1 MDAVLPDL
9 AVAKNVQP
17 QRHVVVTGIGAV
29 TPLGLTA
36 EESWESLLAG
46 RSGIGAITRFDSSV
60 LPVHIAGEV
69 KGFQPELF
77 MDRKEVRRTSRA
89 SHLVVAAVRMALAD
103 AKLPEPIPNP
113 ERVGTVVGTGAGG
126 LEVVD
131 RELTTLRTRG
141 FDRVNPF
148 ALTGFLANMPAY
160 HISLITGAYGPINT
174 VVAACASGAQ
184 AIADGVEL
192 IRRGRADVVVVAGVE
207 GLIELTSIG
216 AFARISALSTRN
228 DDPEHACRPFDKGR
242 DGTVLSEGAGALILE
257 SLAHA
262 QQRQAPIYGE
272 LAGNA
277 SSSDAYHVTAPD
289 PEAAGMVRSMRWALE
304 DARVAPRQID
314 YINAHGTATPLND
327 SLETLAIKRVFGEDA
342 YRIPVSGSKALLGH
356 ALGGTGA
363 IEAIF
368 CLLAMRDNIIPPTW
382 NYTEP
387 DPACDLDYVPNQPR
401 QAILNTVVSN
411 SFAMGGH
418 NTCLVFRRHSRI
430 LREGSFIS

>member
-1 MDAVLPDL
+1 MTSDPTIPRFVE
-9 AVAKNVQP
+9 NFS
-17 QRHVVVTGIGAV
+17 RRRVVITGIGAV
-29 TPLGLTA
+29 TALGLTA
-36 EESWESLLAG
+36 EESWQSLLAG
-46 RSGIGAITRFDSSV
+46 RSGIGLITRFDSSV

-103 AKLPEPIPNP
+103 ARLPEPVPNP
-113 ERVGTVVGTGAGG
+113 ERVGTLIGTGAGG

-148 ALTGFLANMPAY
+148 ALTGFLPNMPAY
-160 HISLITGAYGPINT
+160 HVSLVTGAHGPINT

-184 AIADGVEL
+184 AVADGAEL
-192 IRRGRADVVVVAGVE
+192 IRSGRADLVVTAGVE
-207 GLIELTSIG
+207 GVIDLTSIG
-216 AFARISALSTRN
+216 GFARINALSTRN
-228 DDPEHACRPFDKGR
+228 DDPEHACRPFDRTR
-242 DGTVLSEGAGALILE
+242 DGTVLSEGSGALILE
-257 SLAHA
+257 SLEHA
-262 QQRQAPIYGE
+262 QQRNAPIYAE
-272 LAGNA
+272 LLGHA

-289 PEAAGMVRSMRWALE
+289 PEAGGMVRAIRWALQ
-304 DARVAPRQID
+304 DAGIQPNQVD

-327 SLETLAIKRVFGEDA
+327 SLETLAIKKAFGDDA
-342 YRIPVSGSKALLGH
+342 YRIPVSGSKAVLGH
-356 ALGGTGA
+356 ALGATGA

-368 CLLAMRDNIIPPTW
+368 CLLALRDNIVPPTW

-401 QAILNTVVSN
+401 PAPLTTVVSN

-418 NTCLVFRRHSRI
+418 NTCLVLRRV
-430 LREGSFIS
+430 

>member
-1 MDAVLPDL
+1 
-9 AVAKNVQP
+9 
-17 QRHVVVTGIGAV
+17 
-29 TPLGLTA
+29 
-36 EESWESLLAG
+36 
-46 RSGIGAITRFDSSV
+46 
-60 LPVHIAGEV
+60 
-69 KGFQPELF
+69 
-77 MDRKEVRRTSRA
+77 
-89 SHLVVAAVRMALAD
+89 MALAD
-103 AKLPEPIPNP
+103 ARLPEPIPNP

-126 LEVVD
+126 LEIVD
-131 RELTTLRTRG
+131 RELITLRTRG

-160 HISLITGAYGPINT
+160 HVSLVTGAHGPINT
-174 VVAACASGAQ
+174 VVAACASGSQ

-192 IRRGRADVVVVAGVE
+192 IRRGRADVVVAAGVE
-207 GLIELTSIG
+207 GVIELTSIG
-216 AFARISALSTRN
+216 AFARINALSMRN

-257 SLAHA
+257 SLEHA
-262 QQRQAPIYGE
+262 QQRNAPIYGE

-289 PEAAGMVRSMRWALE
+289 PEAGGMVRSMRWALE
-304 DARVAPRQID
+304 DAGIAPHQVD

-342 YRIPVSGSKALLGH
+342 YRIPISGSKALMGH

-368 CLLAMRDNIIPPTW
+368 CLLALRDNLIPPTW
-382 NYTEP
+382 NYAEP

-401 QAILNTVVSN
+401 TATLNIVVSN

-418 NTCLVFRRHSRI
+418 NTCLVMRR
-430 LREGSFIS
+430 L

>member
-1 MDAVLPDL
+1 MTSDPTIPRIVE
-9 AVAKNVQP
+9 NSS
-17 QRHVVVTGIGAV
+17 RRRVVITGIGAV
-29 TPLGLTA
+29 TTLGLTA
-36 EESWESLLAG
+36 EESWQSLLAG
-46 RSGIGAITRFDSSV
+46 RSGIGLITRFDSSV

-103 AKLPEPIPNP
+103 ARLPEPVPNP
-113 ERVGTVVGTGAGG
+113 ERVGTLIGTGAGG

-148 ALTGFLANMPAY
+148 ALTGFLPNMTAY
-160 HISLITGAYGPINT
+160 HVSLVTGAHGPINT

-184 AIADGVEL
+184 AVADGAEL
-192 IRRGRADVVVVAGVE
+192 IRSGRADLVVTAGVE
-207 GLIELTSIG
+207 GVIDLTSIG
-216 AFARISALSTRN
+216 GFARINALSTRN
-228 DDPEHACRPFDKGR
+228 DDPEHACRPFDRTR
-242 DGTVLSEGAGALILE
+242 DGTVLSEGSGALILE
-257 SLAHA
+257 SLEHA
-262 QQRQAPIYGE
+262 QQRNAPIYAE
-272 LAGNA
+272 LLGHA

-289 PEAAGMVRSMRWALE
+289 PEAGGMVRAIRWALQ
-304 DARVAPRQID
+304 DAGIQPNQVD

-327 SLETLAIKRVFGEDA
+327 SLETLAIKKAFGDDA
-342 YRIPVSGSKALLGH
+342 YRIPVSGSKAVLGH
-356 ALGGTGA
+356 ALGATGA

-368 CLLAMRDNIIPPTW
+368 CLLALRDNIVPPTW

-401 QAILNTVVSN
+401 PAPLTTVVSN

-418 NTCLVFRRHSRI
+418 NTCLVLRRV
-430 LREGSFIS
+430 